1 LKVENITTTLKKS
14 NGFRNPLGIFKVE
27 ILLADSKQIKPI
39 FLVRLVPLFKQI
51 GVSMA
56 PSLKS
61 LLAQNL

>member
-1 LKVENITTTLKKS
+1 MEIAK
-14 NGFRNPLGIFKVE
+14 FQNPLGIFKVE
-27 ILLADSKQIKPI
+27 ILLANSKQIKPI

-51 GVSMA
+51 GVPTA